1 MWFVT
6 NVKAEVVRKEQR
18 NAVPMAEVPECKQ
31 EQRTGGGGRGLIRL
45 EEARA
50 CRSAQRLCHRA
61 APREAPQS
69 AVIGPRLLCRAMG
82 SKKKELA
89 LQVNISTQEH
99 WEEMLSSKGL
109 TVVDVYQAWCG
120 PCKPVVSLF
129 QKMRIEVGLD
139 LLHFAL
145 AEADRLDVLEQYRG
159 RCEPTFL
166 FYAGGELVSVVRGA
180 NAPLLQK
187 TILDQLEAEKKVL
200 AEGGQRKVIKDAAL
214 CQEDEWLPREKH
226 DGEDKDVVASE
237 KTCTLAIIKPDA
249 VVHGKTDEIIM
260 KELFEKLV
268 RHLCSGPSHLLILTR
283 TEGTDDVVTAWRALM
298 GPCDPNMARK
308 EQPESLRAQYGTE
321 MPFNAL
327 HGSRDRGDAH
337 RELALLFPRFKFSEG
352 DVEAPQ
358 GPSLRLAPAFSRD
371 LSSALTHIVCPGLW
385 DTAVL
390 LRWGGADWE
399 QSGAAQSQSGAV
411 RLEEQR
417 ALWRSSVPRRT
428 GAKHWLGGAARAL
441 VSAVQSAL
449 RMELF

>member
-1 MWFVT
+1 
-6 NVKAEVVRKEQR
+6 
-18 NAVPMAEVPECKQ
+18 
-31 EQRTGGGGRGLIRL
+31 
-45 EEARA
+45 
-50 CRSAQRLCHRA
+50 
-61 APREAPQS
+61 
-69 AVIGPRLLCRAMG
+69 MG

-260 KELFEKLV
+260 KIQEAGFDILTSEERTLTEAEVRLFYQHRAGEELFEKLV

-358 GPSLRLAPAFSRD
+358 GGEA
-371 LSSALTHIVCPGLW
+371 
-385 DTAVL
+385 
-390 LRWGGADWE
+390 
-399 QSGAAQSQSGAV
+399 
-411 RLEEQR
+411 
-417 ALWRSSVPRRT
+417 
-428 GAKHWLGGAARAL
+428 GGAAGPVEVLGPPEDRG
-441 VSAVQSAL
+441 
-449 RMELF
+449 